1 MNARFARL
9 LVSLLAVAALSLVVG
24 LLTRRRV
31 PEERRP
37 QGGKGMREPRRRKIA
52 LFIGRVAAL
61 ALRATVTLA
70 AIGLGA
76 ILVLAPPD
84 GRAPQSGDTAAAS
97 ANGKTPAARTVPP
110 SPRRTVAASPTAGPS
125 PSPAAA

>member
-1 MNARFARL
+1 MKARFARL

-31 PEERRP
+31 REERRP
-37 QGGKGMREPRRRKIA
+37 QGGEGMREPRRRKIA

-76 ILVLAPPD
+76 ILVPAPPD
-84 GRAPQSGDTAAAS
+84 GPPPAPGAGRGA
-97 ANGKTPAARTVPP
+97 GGGGGAARRSARLRLRQHAGEPGRRRGVPGP
-110 SPRRTVAASPTAGPS
+110 ARR
-125 PSPAAA
+125 